1 MANAIAKISSGNR
14 VSETRF
20 PFGWH
25 FCKLVWQFIYEY
37 ATQMEIEFQR
47 LDFHWDFFFFFFG
60 SYTCN
65 SKPELVFPF
74 PTRRSSDLSD
84 CFNSVICI

>member
-1 MANAIAKISSGNR
+1 MNSYSSKLFTANATGKIPTRNR

-20 PFGWH
+20 PFQWLL
-25 FCKLVWQFIYEY
+25 CKLVWQFIYEY

-60 SYTCN
+60 SYSYSN
-65 SKPELVFPF
+65 KPELVFPS
-74 PTRRSSDLSD
+74 PTIV
-84 CFNSVICI
+84 N